1 MLVLLPIVLF
11 LSLYMA
17 TLYGYQYLMFTTFP
31 RVFTGQYGFSNSD
44 VGLVYLGIGVGFLI
58 ALGFTGI
65 LSDRLVVRL
74 TKRNGDV
81 AKPEYRLPIMF
92 VGAVLAP
99 IGLFLYGW
107 SAQQRLHW
115 IVPIIGSAFLGAA
128 SFTVIMPSL
137 AYIIDAY
144 TPYAASA
151 TAAAII
157 SRSLLGAILPLAGNS
172 MYNALGIG
180 WGTSL
185 LGFISIAF
193 LPVPLMFWKFGER
206 TRRSRASQ
214 VRL

>member
-1 MLVLLPIVLF
+1 
-11 LSLYMA
+11 
-17 TLYGYQYLMFTTFP
+17 
-31 RVFTGQYGFSNSD
+31 
-44 VGLVYLGIGVGFLI
+44 
-58 ALGFTGI
+58 
-65 LSDRLVVRL
+65 
-74 TKRNGDV
+74 
-81 AKPEYRLPIMF
+81 
-92 VGAVLAP
+92 
-99 IGLFLYGW
+99 
-107 SAQQRLHW
+107 
-115 IVPIIGSAFLGAA
+115 
-128 SFTVIMPSL
+128 MPSL

-157 SRSLLGAILPLAGNS
+157 SRSLLGAILPLAANS

-206 TRRSRASQ
+206 IRRSRVSQ

>member
-1 MLVLLPIVLF
+1 
-11 LSLYMA
+11 MA

-31 RVFTGQYGFSNSD
+31 RVFTGHYGFSNSD

-74 TKRNGDV
+74 TKRNGGV

-92 VGAVLAP
+92 VGAILAP

-128 SFTVIMPSL
+128 SFTVIVSL
-137 AYIIDAY
+137 
-144 TPYAASA
+144 
-151 TAAAII
+151 
-157 SRSLLGAILPLAGNS
+157 
-172 MYNALGIG
+172 
-180 WGTSL
+180 
-185 LGFISIAF
+185 
-193 LPVPLMFWKFGER
+193 
-206 TRRSRASQ
+206 RSRYMLYESF
-214 VRL
+214 